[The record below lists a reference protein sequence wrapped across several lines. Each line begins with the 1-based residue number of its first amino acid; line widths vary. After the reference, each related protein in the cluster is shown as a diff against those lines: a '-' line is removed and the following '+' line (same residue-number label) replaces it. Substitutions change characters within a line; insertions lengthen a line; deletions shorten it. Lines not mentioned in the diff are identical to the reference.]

1 MIFLVASI
9 LISSFI
15 FVIFKLF
22 KKYKIDTLQAIV
34 FNYLIAGSCGLLI
47 YGKDLKQEAFQ
58 HPEWFPFVILS
69 GFLFIASFLVM
80 GFSSQRNGLA
90 ITSVA
95 VKMSMAFSMLLM
107 IIVYGEKI
115 TFLKIF
121 GIILAIVGVLLMSIN
136 KKNEI
141 IVNRK
146 PVLWM
151 LFFLFIGGGM
161 LDFVLNY
168 AQNNVMTHIPSSIFS
183 AFGFSVAFFIGLI
196 VLLYTFIKK
205 TKKFKWKN
213 LIAGIALGIP
223 NYFSILF
230 LITSYSELD
239 WDDST
244 ILAVTNISIVILS
257 AFTGFLAFREE
268 LTVRKIIGLSTS
280 VIAIICLY
288 LGSL

>member
-1 MIFLVASI
+1 MIYLIASI
-9 LISSFI
+9 LISSLI

-34 FNYLIAGSCGLLI
+34 FNYLIASACGLLI

-58 HPEWFPFVILS
+58 NAEWFPFVIIS

-80 GFSSQRNGLA
+80 GFSSQRNGVA
-90 ITSVA
+90 MTSVA
-95 VKMSMAFSMLLM
+95 VKMSMAISILLM
-107 IIVYGEKI
+107 IVVYGEKI

-121 GIILAIVGVLLMSIN
+121 GIILAILGVLLMSVN

-141 IVNRK
+141 VVNKK

-151 LFFLFIGGGM
+151 LLFLFIGGGM

-168 AQNNVMTHIPSSIFS
+168 SQNNVMTHIPSSIFS
-183 AFGFSVAFFIGLI
+183 AFGFLVAFSIGLI

-230 LITSYSELD
+230 LITSYSKLD

-244 ILAVTNISIVILS
+244 ILAVTNISIVIIS
-257 AFTGFLAFREE
+257 AFTGFIAFREE
-268 LTVRKIIGLSTS
+268 LTVRKIIGLCSA
-280 VIAIICLY
+280 VIAILCLY